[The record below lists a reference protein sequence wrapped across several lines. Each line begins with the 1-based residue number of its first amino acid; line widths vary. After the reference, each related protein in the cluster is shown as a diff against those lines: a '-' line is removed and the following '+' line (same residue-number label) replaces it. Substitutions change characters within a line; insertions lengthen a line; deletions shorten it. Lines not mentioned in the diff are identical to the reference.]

1 MKVFALFN
9 IKGGVGKT
17 ASAVNLAYL
26 SAAEGHRT
34 LVWDLD
40 PQGAASFYFRIKPKI
55 KGGATKLL
63 SQAKKVK
70 KKSPLDKQIRG
81 SDFERLDLVPADFS
95 FRNLDLE
102 LDATKKPTQRLAR
115 LLEPLDDEYD
125 HIFLDC
131 APSISLTSE
140 SIFAAADVLLV
151 PTIPT
156 PLSIR
161 TLEQLDA
168 HLVESGVRKLRTLPF
183 MCMVD
188 RRKKLHRAAEELA
201 TECGE
206 RLERTDAFLETRI
219 PYSSHIEQMGLE
231 RAPVESFAPHG
242 VAARAY
248 RDLWAELGDRLG
260 IVPRLLGV

>member
-1 MKVFALFN
+1 MQVLALFN

-17 ASAVNLAYL
+17 ASTVNLAHL
-26 SAAEGHRT
+26 AAADGFRT

-40 PQGAASFYFRIKPKI
+40 PQGAASFYFRIKPRI

-63 SQAKKVK
+63 AKAKKK
-70 KKSPLDKQIRG
+70 QSPLDKQIRG
-81 SDFERLDLVPADFS
+81 SDFEGLDLVPADFS

-102 LDATKKPTQRLAR
+102 LDATKKPTRRLAR
-115 LLEPLDDEYD
+115 LLDPLDDEYD
-125 HIFLDC
+125 LVFLDC

-140 SIFAAADVLLV
+140 SVFEAADTLLV

-161 TLEQLDA
+161 TLEQLDG
-168 HLVESGVRKLRTLPF
+168 HLQDSGPKKLRTLPF

-201 TECGE
+201 ADCAE
-206 RLERTDAFLETRI
+206 RLERTEPFLQTRI
-219 PYSSHIEQMGLE
+219 PYSSHVEQMGLE
-231 RAPVESFAPHG
+231 RAPVMAFAHRG
-242 VAARAY
+242 AAAVAY
-248 RDLWAELGDRLG
+248 RALWDELKERLG
-260 IVPRLLGV
+260 LSHGA